1 MNTGNSMTPR
11 GAFHD
16 NRVFRIPLWAYA
28 LLSVAVTGQTEP
40 VRAPAGPPVFRSGV
54 IRVWG
59 ENHTNPEP
67 KDNWGR
73 DPQVQS
79 APETSADLAFGGSEC
94 LAMLD
99 DGSCRFWGNPHTWHP
114 EQQKFR
120 GAPALEEISDAVSIA
135 AGDSHFLLARKTGTV
150 LAWGDNSQGQCQ
162 VPDGLAEVT
171 SVAAG
176 KWHSLALKKDGTV
189 VAWGDNRLGQCQ
201 VPEGLA
207 KVKRIRAGWFHSI
220 ALLEDGS
227 LRAWGFNYDHQTE
240 IPRNLPP
247 VKDVRAGAAHTIA
260 LLENGDVRV
269 WGSDAC
275 GLVST
280 GNKLQGV
287 RQIASGDYHCVALDA
302 IGLRLWG
309 QNGFGQTGRPA
320 LDGEVV
326 AVFAGGNTTGVTHAD
341 PKPPDFP

>member
-1 MNTGNSMTPR
+1 MKSGIRANPR
-11 GAFHD
+11 GI
-16 NRVFRIPLWAYA
+16 NQVRYVFRVPLLAFS
-28 LLSVAVTGQTEP
+28 LLFGTATGQSEP
-40 VRAPAGPPVFRSGV
+40 ARAPAAVPVFRSGV

-59 ENHTNPEP
+59 ENHTNPDP

-94 LAMLD
+94 LAMLK
-99 DGSCRFWGNPHTWHP
+99 DGTCRFWGNPHSWHP
-114 EQQKFR
+114 EQEKFR
-120 GAPALEEISDAVSIA
+120 QAPPLDNVSDAVSIA
-135 AGDSHFLLARKTGTV
+135 AGDSHFLLAHKDGTV
-150 LAWGDNSQGQCQ
+150 SAWGDNSQGQCQ

-176 KWHSLALKKDGTV
+176 KWFSLALKKDGTV
-189 VAWGDNRLGQCQ
+189 VAWGDNRLGQCR

-207 KVKRIRAGWFHSI
+207 KVKRIRAGWFHSV

-227 LRAWGFNYDHQTE
+227 LRAWGFNYDRQIE
-240 IPRNLPP
+240 FPPNLPP

-269 WGSDAC
+269 WGSDAN

-280 GNKLQGV
+280 GNKLRGV
-287 RQIASGDYHCVALDA
+287 RQIACGDHHCVALDA

-309 QNGFGQTGRPA
+309 QNGFGQTGKPA
-320 LDGEVV
+320 LDGNVV
-326 AVFAGGNTTGVTHAD
+326 AVFAGGNTTGVMFEA
-341 PKPPDFP
+341 PRLPDFP